1 MVLIQQTEPSCP
13 KVAKFREIFTK
24 VISDK
29 HEDVIA
35 KFGATLAQGILDAGK
50 FLKDQNAGQSMVFS
64 TIDPKPANTAVSLST
79 RSEERRLNSQAI
91 VSKNKNPFSVSVL
104 LLVGVLHHCGC
115 VHYIDAPHY
124 KGICLRGVS
133 FLLRRLA
140 CRGICQHRDPYYRDV
155 LRLGMSEIKACPSH
169 WGRSISRTEDPHERD
184 ALCLKLFFPFPLV
197 GLFLLTKKL

>member
-1 MVLIQQTEPSCP
+1 M
-13 KVAKFREIFTK
+13 
-24 VISDK
+24 ISDK

-104 LLVGVLHHCGC
+104 LLVGVLHHCEY

-155 LRLGMSEIKACPSH
+155 LRLGMSETN
-169 WGRSISRTEDPHERD
+169 WGGSISRTEDPHERD

-197 GLFLLTKKL
+197 GLFLLTKKLYELF

>member
-79 RSEERRLNSQAI
+79 RREERRLNSQAI

-104 LLVGVLHHCGC
+104 LLAGVLPHCGC
-115 VHYIDAPHY
+115 AHYIDAPHY

-155 LRLGMSEIKACPSH
+155 LRLGFLKKRGVRLTGAGVFLELKIRMKEMLFASSCSFPSPL
-169 WGRSISRTEDPHERD
+169 S
-184 ALCLKLFFPFPLV
+184 AFFY
-197 GLFLLTKKL
+197 